1 MNGKFRLL
9 ALSALTSLALAQT
22 PGLVATVFT
31 TTLGE
36 ANVKTPEVSTQELRR
51 ILADGS
57 ALVLDARPHLE
68 WAISHIPGALNVA
81 RKPGVSDS
89 QYVSDVREI
98 ERLVAGDRSRALVLY
113 CNGPLCGKSKRLS
126 EELLTA
132 GFTNVRRYQLGAP
145 IWRALGG
152 VMVTEADGAR
162 YIAGGDRTAWWVD
175 GRSEEDFRAGS
186 LNGAHDIPLADV
198 AKAKDDGRL
207 PMEDHNTRLIVF
219 GKDAQ
224 QARAVAEEIARNA
237 FHNVS
242 FFPGSLNDLRTAMA
256 GPSDPVSL
264 RSLAASHWTP
274 HPEP

>member
-9 ALSALTSLALAQT
+9 ALSALASLALAQT

-36 ANVKTPEVSTQELRR
+36 ANVKTPEVSTGELRQ

-98 ERLVAGDRSRALVLY
+98 ERLVAGNRGRALVLY
-113 CNGPLCGKSKRLS
+113 CNGPMCGKSKRLS
-126 EELLTA
+126 EDLLAA

-152 VMVTEADGAR
+152 VMVTEPDGAR
-162 YIAGGDRTAWWVD
+162 YIAASDRTAWWVD
-175 GRSEEDFRAGS
+175 ARGEEDFRAGS
-186 LNGAHDIPLADV
+186 LNGAHHIPLAEV
-198 AKAKDDGRL
+198 TKAKDNGNL

-219 GKDAQ
+219 GKDAG
-224 QARAVAEEIARNA
+224 QARAVAEEIAKNA

-242 FFPGSLNDLRTAMA
+242 FFPGSVNDLRAALA
-256 GPSDPVSL
+256 GSEGPAPL
-264 RSLAASHWTP
+264 LAVPRWTP
-274 HPEP
+274 HLEP